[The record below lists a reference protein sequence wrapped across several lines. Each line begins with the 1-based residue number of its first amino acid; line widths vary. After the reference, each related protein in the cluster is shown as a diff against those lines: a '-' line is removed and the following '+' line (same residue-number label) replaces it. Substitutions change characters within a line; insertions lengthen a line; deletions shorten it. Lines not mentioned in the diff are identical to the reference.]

1 MRVRPHV
8 IVAWIVAGAL
18 ALLAIMLAA
27 TAFGAVVGEWQV
39 NLQRS
44 GRNQGEPSKGV
55 TQEAAWADCQQRI
68 AAQPPSLSTWTCQTP
83 RYVARVVAEPSVC
96 TAPQPAI
103 ETQPGQCPAGT
114 VGNWDQSRAH
124 ITAPY
129 PTCWTAGPWV
139 PAEPPIDACEEPPP
153 PTGNRPPV
161 IVGTAPSRAVVG
173 QLYVFAPSISDPDG
187 DQLTIRVGTRPA
199 GATVDALTGRLTF
212 TPTSPGTVAPITLA
226 VSDGRGGVASYSTP
240 AIVVTAGPTQPPVE
254 PPPPPPPAGTGTALL
269 NWMAPTL
276 RTDGAQLT
284 DLTGYR
290 IRYGRSA
297 GSLNQVAEVGPVTT
311 YTVTGLASGAWYFG
325 VSAISA
331 SGEGEQSNI
340 ATKVVSEEAAL

>member
-8 IVAWIVAGAL
+8 IVLWVLVGVL
-18 ALLAIMLAA
+18 ALLAVMLAVPA
-27 TAFGAVVGEWQV
+27 YAAVVGEWRVVLLRGSTTQATIT
-39 NLQRS
+39 
-44 GRNQGEPSKGV
+44 GATE
-55 TQEAAWADCQQRI
+55 QEAWDSCVRRI
-68 AAQPPSLSTWTCQTP
+68 AAQPPSSSTWTCQTP
-83 RYVARVVAEPSVC
+83 RYVARVVADPEPVCDPLPVSV
-96 TAPQPAI
+96 T
-103 ETQPGQCPAGT
+103 ETRQCPDGT
-114 VGNWDQSRAH
+114 VGTRLQTQAYISE
-124 ITAPY
+124 PY
-129 PTCWTAGPWV
+129 PLCRSTGPWV
-139 PAEPPIDACEEPPP
+139 PAEPPTGACASPPP
-153 PTGNRPPV
+153 PTNRPPV
-161 IVGTAPSRAVVG
+161 ISGTAPSTAVVG
-173 QLYVFAPSISDPDG
+173 RLYVFEPSITDPDG

-212 TPTSPGTVAPITLA
+212 TPTAPGTVAPITLA

-297 GSLNQVAEVGPVTT
+297 GSLNPVAEVGPVTT